1 MNCPRC
7 THDISDD
14 SSFCPRCGLDL
25 SAVSLEPETAAA
37 ESPLA
42 QEPLMDQNAAFEEEP
57 AVGTESGGFWPQT
70 LRIHSTRNPKR
81 PYRAATLAFFFGPFT
96 YLYLEQA
103 NWFWW
108 GLLGG
113 LFLILVSRA
122 EAIPI
127 LLIGYML
134 HAFDVAR
141 LLNEEQA
148 ATAPAESASDGL

>member
-7 THDISDD
+7 TQDIPEEA
-14 SSFCPRCGLDL
+14 SFCPHCGLDL
-25 SAVSLEPETAAA
+25 GEVAHEPVGGADETPDFEFEAVADDAAA
-37 ESPLA
+37 EGRGGLWP
-42 QEPLMDQNAAFEEEP
+42 AFLSVH
-57 AVGTESGGFWPQT
+57 A
-70 LRIHSTRNPKR
+70 TRHPKR
-81 PYRAATLAFFFGPFT
+81 PFLAATLAFFFGPFT

-113 LFLILVSRA
+113 FGLIAVSRA

-134 HAFDVAR
+134 HAYDLAQ
-141 LLNEEQA
+141 LLNEEHEEPLA
-148 ATAPAESASDGL
+148 LEIEPEEI